1 MKCCFFAC
9 LLFAGLSVLTQVVSI
24 MVDVG
29 VVVGEKEQEHSGIFG
44 TGEGTAQ
51 AYALLNIANA
61 SGQIIG
67 PLLSGGLAETAGW
80 RVTVTVL
87 RVISAAT
94 AMLLGCTDERIWGS
108 F

>member
-1 MKCCFFAC
+1 
-9 LLFAGLSVLTQVVSI
+9 

-87 RVISAAT
+87 RGRS
-94 AMLLGCTDERIWGS
+94 TDGRDGVGAGPRRHLDRLSTVWQAVEIVEKR
-108 F
+108 